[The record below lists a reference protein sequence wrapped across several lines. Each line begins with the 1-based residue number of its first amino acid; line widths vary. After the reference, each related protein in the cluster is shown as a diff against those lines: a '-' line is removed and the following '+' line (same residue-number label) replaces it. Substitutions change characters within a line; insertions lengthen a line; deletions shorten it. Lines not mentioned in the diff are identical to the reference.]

1 MNYDGSAKIEA
12 WKPGVSRS
20 VLLRIAGVTWI
31 GVSILLNGLS
41 YSWLRTEKPV
51 SALLAVVVGIVFA
64 LLIHYFGFLHIVD
77 KNMARILPMEGRR
90 CAFAFMSWKSYI
102 LVFAMIFMGFLLRN
116 SVIPKLYVAI
126 LYTAIGT
133 ALLLSS
139 VRYLRYARLVQRS
152 RPGDE
157 KGTRTGLTLT

>member
-1 MNYDGSAKIEA
+1 MEA

-41 YSWLRTEKPV
+41 YSWLRTEKPDCAV
-51 SALLAVVVGIVFA
+51 LAVVIGFVFA
-64 LLIHYFGFLHIVD
+64 LLIHHFGFLRVVD
-77 KNMARILPMEGRR
+77 KNVARILSMEGRR

-102 LVFAMIFMGFLLRN
+102 LVLIMIFMGFLLRH
-116 SVIPKLYVAI
+116 SSIPKLYVAI

-133 ALLLSS
+133 ALFFSS
-139 VRYLRYARLVQRS
+139 VRYLRYSRLVR
-152 RPGDE
+152 
-157 KGTRTGLTLT
+157 